1 MIAPILFGKGVYVSM
16 QSFLS
21 EDRYSPQYNWLSLSK
36 SPFLKQY
43 EKNPVNW
50 LEWSAEA
57 FDKAKREG
65 KLVMV
70 SIGCSSCHWCEV
82 MKREV
87 FEDIEI
93 AKLLN
98 DRFISIK
105 VDREER
111 PDINSLYLEMSQGM
125 ANDAGM
131 PLTLFLSSDQKLLFV
146 GDYLLKDSQDGRP
159 SFEEV
164 ITDVY
169 TKYFKI
175 GQEK

>member
-1 MIAPILFGKGVYVSM
+1 MIAPILFGKGVYMIM

-36 SPFLKQY
+36 NPYLKQY

-50 LEWSAEA
+50 LEWSVEA
-57 FDKAKREG
+57 FDKARREG

-70 SIGCSSCHWCEV
+70 SIGCGSCHWCEV

-87 FEDIEI
+87 FEDREI

-98 DRFISIK
+98 DGFISIK

-111 PDINSLYLEMSQGM
+111 PDINSNYLKISNRVT
-125 ANDAGM
+125 NDGGM
-131 PLTLFLSSDQKLLFV
+131 PLTLILSWDQKLLFA
-146 GDYLLKDSQDGRP
+146 GDYLLKESQDGRP

-164 ITDVY
+164 ITDIY
-169 TKYFKI
+169 KNI
-175 GQEK
+175 SN

>member
-1 MIAPILFGKGVYVSM
+1 MIM

-36 SPFLKQY
+36 NPYLKQY

-50 LEWSAEA
+50 LEWSVEA

-70 SIGCSSCHWCEV
+70 SIGCSSCQWCEV

-87 FEDIEI
+87 FEDREI

-98 DRFISIK
+98 DGFISIK

-111 PDINSLYLEMSQGM
+111 PDINSNYLKISNRVT
-125 ANDAGM
+125 NDGGM
-131 PLTLFLSSDQKLLFV
+131 PLTLILSWDQKLLFA
-146 GDYLLKDSQDGRP
+146 GDYLLKESQDGRP

-169 TKYFKI
+169 TKYFKL
-175 GQEK
+175 GQGI